1 MELSTFLSHKSAET
15 GRDVMVNEVTL
26 KIRNWINSTGQ
37 SLLNSHNSKP
47 ENFKEAINIRKQHE
61 QLEFKCLTFLAEY
74 ASVGEFRTHSPSSD
88 ALLDLDLDILAF
100 IDKLNFRTYF
110 VVSCFTYFREHDE
123 LCNFLVEVEGV
134 SKAVNLSDIRSVVK
148 TIKCLDQAL
157 QTSNTKI
164 TILSRELELLKTIQG
179 PEDVEYLSRLETKY
193 EEVCSLTA
201 RAQQIMNLRKLLLL
215 KEQRIL
221 ECEEKI
227 NSSKISFDNLVAEV
241 YLKFGNL
248 FVGKSALEATQ
259 LAKTYQGYAE
269 KLQVMHDD
277 WKHLFDLYCRMCNVD
292 HRITSRPIIA
302 TRTRLLGQ
310 YSKVREEVE
319 KLRMLT
325 EDSKAFYAAND
336 SLLEAVSQGHFPV
349 NGMRSTDAETKS
361 LEKMSSDFQNLKK
374 KATILISN
382 AKEVSERLT
391 AAYEEM
397 KADIQLKIY
406 TIYLQLREYERKLW
420 GDVKNFFDCPD
431 ELIPPRCRNT
441 SHAVSQQRPQLS
453 QSLPQLGSS
462 LGSIISEETPVISK
476 PIVDGDNKVVS
487 SEQRNTKRLDKF
499 SRRLAGLTNTSPNRL
514 RPSTLKEVENLLQ
527 NVEMAGRLADMEWRK
542 LSSCLDSERDLDEA
556 GCRYNAWQSGWLLK
570 RDHLVNHKR
579 ILMSAAELQNTMDN
593 CRQQL
598 DLLVSIACNC
608 NESENANKYI
618 EELNRINKDVMS
630 LRKRVPALESRL
642 DGLNQEARVLFNSE
656 TPPCLLKL
664 NEDWDNYQ
672 QVLGEI
678 ESLLARL
685 IKGTNLLA
693 AAHEFILVMKPK
705 LDTDNRD
712 PQFLTDVQQEA
723 TRLQERIERHLDSG
737 SPNETFS
744 LSTLPNR
751 WLNEGLL
758 SALGPLKEAS
768 EEAELMVTNL
778 NDRSNTSHPEAIQE
792 KTTSDGSS
800 FLKQHQFS
808 LAQRC
813 QENEMV
819 EYQLSEGQSSDNVL
833 EPKEAGSM
841 RSNHSPPSKAPD
853 GVYMISQ
860 LEDISTTPGSSVG
873 MRCAFSGFDTQPIVD
888 WSFTPAFNIKSDAIS
903 LLATTSEVYSDMRT
917 TWLAIPNILYKH
929 AGNYSVT
936 ITHPQNGETL
946 SSSAKIHVESKFK
959 RGLSDVTAIVD
970 GNKCTVTGKVVE
982 FVLEYD
988 GFDRI
993 PSLVVWLHNGR
1004 PIDPT
1009 KWAVSVSPLAT
1020 RIKSDCLKSVDE
1032 GQYTCRVADKE
1043 LGVELE
1049 SSATLRIKNSLD
1061 IPLPASRASSR
1072 AGTPSGSGGFPK
1084 ITVALDGCPLAL
1096 KCPLPSSAVQAYDRA
1111 RRVRMRWFRD
1121 GTQLYDSD
1129 SRDPDYFKGA
1139 KGLQFLDGN
1148 TCWNAGITEKKEVLL
1163 CTNRVRSVDAGVYSC
1178 RVGIDD
1184 DVYESS
1190 GILTVCSG
1198 PQFVEQ
1204 LVGTKVYLG
1213 EPAVLRCRVEPWLP
1227 GSTPEEEKETTITWY
1242 HFDTPLSPE
1251 LQARVGI
1258 KTECDEGLCT
1268 LRIERASRRF
1278 AGLYKCESKSKFG
1291 ICETSC
1297 RLLIDQP
1304 VRPTIMGPI
1313 QCLKDASNEDVAI
1326 LRVEYDAV
1334 PQPEVMWLK
1343 DNQPL
1348 NPEPDIQ
1355 ITTSKDESQLRLLR
1369 PQAKN
1374 NGLYAVIIKNVAG
1387 STETSQNFEFGGSAQ
1402 LSDTPMPSP
1411 LHDDN
1416 LSLDLPSTGS
1426 SFDPGKS
1433 QGSHQPVAHDGD
1445 IQEVKSTTLP
1455 PLPAHRE
1462 PTVNN
1467 CQYNTYPALSIQH
1480 STSQTVTTRLVQE
1493 GGLVKRWSSET
1504 LSTCPEG
1511 VTKAKQCLDA
1521 CGSFLLRPQS
1531 ISANPGE
1538 TVIFSC
1544 LIRPPPGTPKIHKVS
1559 WRHKNCDLS
1568 QHSSEMPRVVL
1579 KANDP
1584 CDGVFQLQLTNISEG
1599 DHGDYEVVAL
1609 AADLTEI
1616 CSATFNLSVDVFEPC
1631 KMNPKLCGSAKCRHK
1646 VRVTSTTTV
1655 NKPFALKRYSA
1666 SLPDL
1671 YEMNSTN
1678 ADLGMEFKYSL
1689 DRGTSK
1695 TSCAQQKQQC
1705 ANDDIKPGMHTD
1717 SHAGRYYLTDSGRS
1731 KSCERNQSRDIATP
1745 PLIFRP
1751 SKRGFRKGAQ
1761 YQSLPTLFDA
1771 NITHTSTV
1779 LTEEFTVPPKMTS
1792 PSSWL
1797 SPGRSSFNAEI
1808 DEKNC
1813 RKGERK
1819 LSQRHSFFLGR
1830 PYLPSS
1836 ATVSVGG
1843 RLEVNCYI
1851 SGYPIPQVF
1860 WLKDGR
1866 QVKDSYPED
1875 DLQLKRHGH
1884 VFQLIIPS
1892 ARLHHA
1898 GLWEVVARNLAGLVI
1913 SSSYIHVIDVS
1924 LSNSDRT
1931 TSETPRDL
1939 QNPLPP
1945 PSPCYQRQNR
1955 SQPSPSCSIS
1965 SLSERRT
1972 QFYLNR
1978 SNDSCLPPQ
1987 FTRLFYDKTAFC
1999 GEGVIF
2005 ECTVIGV
2012 PTPTVHEVRTSMMLS
2027 WSTNVDEF
2035 VTVFRVAVYGRI
2047 ILTHISLN

>member
-1 MELSTFLSHKSAET
+1 
-15 GRDVMVNEVTL
+15 
-26 KIRNWINSTGQ
+26 IRNWINSTGQ

-123 LCNFLVEVEGV
+123 
-134 SKAVNLSDIRSVVK
+134 
-148 TIKCLDQAL
+148 
-157 QTSNTKI
+157 
-164 TILSRELELLKTIQG
+164 
-179 PEDVEYLSRLETKY
+179 
-193 EEVCSLTA
+193 
-201 RAQQIMNLRKLLLL
+201 
-215 KEQRIL
+215 IL

-269 KLQVMHDD
+269 KLQVKFSYISQYSTVMHDD

-336 SLLEAVSQGHFPV
+336 SVSKPLLTAAHTLCSKF
-349 NGMRSTDAETKS
+349 AKC
-361 LEKMSSDFQNLKK
+361 DF
-374 KATILISN
+374 ILFISYS
-382 AKEVSERLT
+382 KRLT

-841 RSNHSPPSKAPD
+841 RTPPSKAPD

-1009 KWAVSVSPLAT
+1009 KWAVSFQLGISRSKNART
-1020 RIKSDCLKSVDE
+1020 KAD
-1032 GQYTCRVADKE
+1032 YTETKTIIIII
-1043 LGVELE
+1043 
-1049 SSATLRIKNSLD
+1049 ATLRIKNSLD

-1190 GILTVCSG
+1190 GIVCPGDTLFTGQLTRKGPGSLFRLAQDVLVCISAGILTVCSG

-1355 ITTSKDESQLRLLR
+1355 VYQ
-1369 PQAKN
+1369 
-1374 NGLYAVIIKNVAG
+1374 
-1387 STETSQNFEFGGSAQ
+1387 
-1402 LSDTPMPSP
+1402 
-1411 LHDDN
+1411 
-1416 LSLDLPSTGS
+1416 
-1426 SFDPGKS
+1426 
-1433 QGSHQPVAHDGD
+1433 
-1445 IQEVKSTTLP
+1445 
-1455 PLPAHRE
+1455 
-1462 PTVNN
+1462 
-1467 CQYNTYPALSIQH
+1467 
-1480 STSQTVTTRLVQE
+1480 
-1493 GGLVKRWSSET
+1493 
-1504 LSTCPEG
+1504 
-1511 VTKAKQCLDA
+1511 
-1521 CGSFLLRPQS
+1521 
-1531 ISANPGE
+1531 
-1538 TVIFSC
+1538 
-1544 LIRPPPGTPKIHKVS
+1544 
-1559 WRHKNCDLS
+1559 
-1568 QHSSEMPRVVL
+1568 
-1579 KANDP
+1579 
-1584 CDGVFQLQLTNISEG
+1584 
-1599 DHGDYEVVAL
+1599 
-1609 AADLTEI
+1609 
-1616 CSATFNLSVDVFEPC
+1616 
-1631 KMNPKLCGSAKCRHK
+1631 
-1646 VRVTSTTTV
+1646 
-1655 NKPFALKRYSA
+1655 NKPF
-1666 SLPDL
+1666 
-1671 YEMNSTN
+1671 
-1678 ADLGMEFKYSL
+1678 
-1689 DRGTSK
+1689 
-1695 TSCAQQKQQC
+1695 
-1705 ANDDIKPGMHTD
+1705 
-1717 SHAGRYYLTDSGRS
+1717 
-1731 KSCERNQSRDIATP
+1731 
-1745 PLIFRP
+1745 
-1751 SKRGFRKGAQ
+1751 
-1761 YQSLPTLFDA
+1761 
-1771 NITHTSTV
+1771 
-1779 LTEEFTVPPKMTS
+1779 
-1792 PSSWL
+1792 
-1797 SPGRSSFNAEI
+1797 
-1808 DEKNC
+1808 
-1813 RKGERK
+1813 
-1819 LSQRHSFFLGR
+1819 
-1830 PYLPSS
+1830 
-1836 ATVSVGG
+1836 
-1843 RLEVNCYI
+1843 
-1851 SGYPIPQVF
+1851 
-1860 WLKDGR
+1860 
-1866 QVKDSYPED
+1866 
-1875 DLQLKRHGH
+1875 
-1884 VFQLIIPS
+1884 
-1892 ARLHHA
+1892 
-1898 GLWEVVARNLAGLVI
+1898 
-1913 SSSYIHVIDVS
+1913 
-1924 LSNSDRT
+1924 
-1931 TSETPRDL
+1931 
-1939 QNPLPP
+1939 
-1945 PSPCYQRQNR
+1945 
-1955 SQPSPSCSIS
+1955 
-1965 SLSERRT
+1965 
-1972 QFYLNR
+1972 
-1978 SNDSCLPPQ
+1978 
-1987 FTRLFYDKTAFC
+1987 
-1999 GEGVIF
+1999 
-2005 ECTVIGV
+2005 
-2012 PTPTVHEVRTSMMLS
+2012 
-2027 WSTNVDEF
+2027 
-2035 VTVFRVAVYGRI
+2035 
-2047 ILTHISLN
+2047 

>member
-1 MELSTFLSHKSAET
+1 
-15 GRDVMVNEVTL
+15 
-26 KIRNWINSTGQ
+26 
-37 SLLNSHNSKP
+37 
-47 ENFKEAINIRKQHE
+47 
-61 QLEFKCLTFLAEY
+61 
-74 ASVGEFRTHSPSSD
+74 
-88 ALLDLDLDILAF
+88 
-100 IDKLNFRTYF
+100 
-110 VVSCFTYFREHDE
+110 
-123 LCNFLVEVEGV
+123 
-134 SKAVNLSDIRSVVK
+134 
-148 TIKCLDQAL
+148 
-157 QTSNTKI
+157 
-164 TILSRELELLKTIQG
+164 
-179 PEDVEYLSRLETKY
+179 
-193 EEVCSLTA
+193 
-201 RAQQIMNLRKLLLL
+201 
-215 KEQRIL
+215 
-221 ECEEKI
+221 
-227 NSSKISFDNLVAEV
+227 
-241 YLKFGNL
+241 
-248 FVGKSALEATQ
+248 
-259 LAKTYQGYAE
+259 
-269 KLQVMHDD
+269 MHDD

-1616 CSATFNLSVDVFEPC
+1616 CSATFNLSVDV
-1631 KMNPKLCGSAKCRHK
+1631 
-1646 VRVTSTTTV
+1646 
-1655 NKPFALKRYSA
+1655 
-1666 SLPDL
+1666 
-1671 YEMNSTN
+1671 
-1678 ADLGMEFKYSL
+1678 
-1689 DRGTSK
+1689 
-1695 TSCAQQKQQC
+1695 
-1705 ANDDIKPGMHTD
+1705 
-1717 SHAGRYYLTDSGRS
+1717 
-1731 KSCERNQSRDIATP
+1731 
-1745 PLIFRP
+1745 
-1751 SKRGFRKGAQ
+1751 
-1761 YQSLPTLFDA
+1761 
-1771 NITHTSTV
+1771 
-1779 LTEEFTVPPKMTS
+1779 
-1792 PSSWL
+1792 
-1797 SPGRSSFNAEI
+1797 

-2012 PTPTVHEVRTSMMLS
+2012 PTPTVRWEFNGEELQQSNLSRFKIVNEGVNHRVVLKDVDASFSGRYSVTAENSTGIATCSALLTVQINRTRDIQISSDLG
-2027 WSTNVDEF
+2027 WSD
-2035 VTVFRVAVYGRI
+2035 VTETENSELLFIKKKDSRSPPYV
-2047 ILTHISLN
+2047 LHISSREDPNIDAYPQNVESPTTQIMGNRRQMVASRQRIN